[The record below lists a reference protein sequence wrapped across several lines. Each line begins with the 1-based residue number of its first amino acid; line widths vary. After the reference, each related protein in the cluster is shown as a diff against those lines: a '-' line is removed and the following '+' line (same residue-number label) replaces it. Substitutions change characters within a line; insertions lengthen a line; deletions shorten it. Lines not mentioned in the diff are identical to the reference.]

1 VDQPL
6 ELLVAVV
13 VLEGIPVPMEEMD
26 YHQVDLVVVEHMEL
40 LVLLE
45 TVILE
50 LKLEAMVVLVAIPL
64 LKVAVAVAVPEEI
77 TDKLLIPVVQLDL
90 VVTDIKTLFLD
101 HIYLHQRL
109 TGVEVAEEV
118 VTLEQI
124 QLV

>member
-1 VDQPL
+1 M
-6 ELLVAVV
+6 

-26 YHQVDLVVVEHMEL
+26 YHQVDLVVVEHIQLM
-40 LVLLE
+40 VLLE

-50 LKLEAMVVLVAIPL
+50 LKLEAMVVLVAIAL
-64 LKVAVAVAVPEEI
+64 LKVAVAVVVPEEM
-77 TDKLLIPVVQLDL
+77 TDNLLMPVVQLEM
-90 VVTDIKTLFLD
+90 VVMDIKTLFLD

-118 VTLEQI
+118 VTLEEI

>member
-1 VDQPL
+1 M
-6 ELLVAVV
+6 
-13 VLEGIPVPMEEMD
+13 VLEHIQLKLEEMD

-40 LVLLE
+40 VVLLE

-50 LKLEAMVVLVAIPL
+50 LKLEAMVVLVAAPL
-64 LKVAVAVAVPEEI
+64 LKVAVAAAVPEEI
-77 TDKLLIPVVQLDL
+77 TDNLLML
-90 VVTDIKTLFLD
+90 VVKLEMVVMDIKTLFLD